1 MRWPKLS
8 PRSIAI
14 WFGLLKELRALLATP
29 WRGPPQAPGTDSF
42 GRALQARRGGA
53 SGGPMA
59 DRDALHSP
67 SRTEPATP
75 HLPAQ
80 RGVSRGRMTLLFTV
94 MLVTAAGN
102 TAMQSVMPSIGTEL
116 GVADVW
122 ISLAYTWSA
131 LLWVVCAPYWARRS
145 DRRGRKA
152 MMALGL
158 VGFILSFALC
168 GTLLWLGLNG
178 VLGAMATL
186 LLFAAARSLYGGFG
200 SAAPPAVQAYVAS
213 RTPRAER
220 TQAMAL
226 IASSFG
232 LGTVIGPAL
241 APLLVFP
248 LTGLPGPFFAFT
260 LLAIVVLVALRVSL
274 PNDDPMFPARSEVVG
289 APFRANPNPGGSED
303 GEGGGAAGEPDIPN
317 LSWRDPRL
325 RPWLF
330 AGLVGGHAQAAFLG
344 IVGFFILDRLGLRA
358 TPNEGTGPIGLVLMC
373 GAIAT
378 LLAQW
383 GLIPRFK
390 LGPRSSTLWGMALS
404 IVGVLAFAAS
414 SNLHAIALG
423 MAIAS
428 LGFGLFRP
436 GYTAGSSLAVSRA
449 EQGQI
454 GGIIASVNGAAYVVA
469 APIGVWLYGH
479 HAWIGFLTI
488 CALCGV
494 VFVVGWRS
502 LESDAVLEGRR
513 EER

>member
-1 MRWPKLS
+1 MAEPD
-8 PRSIAI
+8 PASIAARSAVEAPRKPI
-14 WFGLLKELRALLATP
+14 SRERLALL
-29 WRGPPQAPGTDSF
+29 F
-42 GRALQARRGGA
+42 
-53 SGGPMA
+53 M
-59 DRDALHSP
+59 
-67 SRTEPATP
+67 
-75 HLPAQ
+75 
-80 RGVSRGRMTLLFTV
+80 V

-131 LLWVVCAPYWARRS
+131 LLWVICAPLWARRS
-145 DRRGRKA
+145 DKRGRKA

-158 VGFILSFALC
+158 VGFIASFALC
-168 GTLLWLGLNG
+168 GLILWFGLA
-178 VLGAMATL
+178 GALPAMWTL

-248 LTGLPGPFFAFT
+248 ATGLPGPFFAFAI
-260 LLAIVVLVALRVSL
+260 LALIVLVALRISL
-274 PNDDPMFPARSEVVG
+274 PNDDPMFPTRSKVVG
-289 APFRANPNPGGSED
+289 APYGANSNPQIDDDRDENPGSDD
-303 GEGGGAAGEPDIPN
+303 GVGADVPR

-325 RPWLF
+325 RPWLI

-383 GLIPRFK
+383 GLIPRLK

-404 IVGVLAFAAS
+404 IVGVLVFAV
-414 SNLHAIALG
+414 SNDLHSIALG

-428 LGFGLFRP
+428 LGFGLYRP
-436 GYTAGSSLAVSRA
+436 GFTAGASLAVSRA
-449 EQGQI
+449 EQGQT

-488 CALCGV
+488 CALCAA
-494 VFVVGWRS
+494 VFVMGWRS
-502 LESDAVLEGRR
+502 LARDEVLEAPRSA
-513 EER
+513 